1 MVNSVLSSI
10 PTYVLTVLKP
20 PKQFFQEIDK
30 ARRCFLWAGN
40 EEMHGGKCK
49 INWPKVCSPVY
60 YGGLGV
66 PNLENFARALRLRWL
81 WYEWKAP
88 NKPWI
93 GTETPC
99 DELVKELFAASTK
112 VTIGDGRK
120 AHYWESNW
128 IGGHRLKSLAPNLYR
143 HSKRKNR
150 TVQDALQ
157 HGRWINDIRHN
168 LTITLLSEYIKIW
181 KVLALECP
189 QLTEGVEDS
198 ITWRWMANG
207 EYSAKSAY
215 LFQFEGITTSPS
227 ATLTWEVW
235 APVKCKIFSW
245 LAIQNRVWT
254 ADRLQIR
261 EGG

>member
-1 MVNSVLSSI
+1 
-10 PTYVLTVLKP
+10 
-20 PKQFFQEIDK
+20 
-30 ARRCFLWAGN
+30 
-40 EEMHGGKCK
+40 
-49 INWPKVCSPVY
+49 
-60 YGGLGV
+60 
-66 PNLENFARALRLRWL
+66 
-81 WYEWKAP
+81 
-88 NKPWI
+88 
-93 GTETPC
+93 
-99 DELVKELFAASTK
+99 LFAASTK
-112 VTIGDGRK
+112 VTIGDGWK

-181 KVLALECP
+181 EVLALECP

-207 EYSAKSAY
+207 EYNAKSAY
-215 LFQFEGITTSPS
+215 LFQFEGITTSPL

-261 EGG
+261 GVAKQLLLTVMFLKPWNHQPPAIRMPSLEASLVWRAPLAMTRAHHPEVGH